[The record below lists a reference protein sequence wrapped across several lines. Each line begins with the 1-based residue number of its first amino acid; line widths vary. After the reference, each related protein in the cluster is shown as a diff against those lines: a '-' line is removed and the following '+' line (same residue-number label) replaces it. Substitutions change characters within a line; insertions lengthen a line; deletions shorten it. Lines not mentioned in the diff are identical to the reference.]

1 MEKSIRISA
10 RILGLVY
17 GILIF
22 VFALFSGAEAG
33 GNSFEAIIKNSP
45 NALPWLFYL
54 LIVLFAWKRELL
66 GGILLVA
73 FGIFFLF
80 FFRVF
85 KHFNPSTF
93 IIVFLVIINGLLFMG
108 SWWKRR

>member
-1 MEKSIRISA
+1 MAKYYRISA

-33 GNSFEAIIKNSP
+33 GNSLEAVIKNSP

-54 LIVLFAWKRELL
+54 LIVLFAWKRELI
-66 GGILLVA
+66 GGLLLVA
-73 FGIFFLF
+73 LGIFFLF
-80 FFRVF
+80 FFGVF
-85 KHFNPSTF
+85 SHFMLSTF
-93 IIVFLVIINGLLFMG
+93 IIVSLVIINGLLFLG
-108 SWWKRR
+108 SWWKRK

>member
-1 MEKSIRISA
+1 MEKSIRICA

-45 NALPWLFYL
+45 NALPWLAYL
-54 LIVLFAWKRELL
+54 LIVMIAWKRELI
-66 GGILLVA
+66 GGLLLVA
-73 FGIFFLF
+73 IGIFFLF
-80 FFRVF
+80 FFSVF
-85 KHFNPSTF
+85 NNFLLATF
-93 IIVFLVIINGLLFMG
+93 IIVLLVIINGLLFLS
-108 SWWKRR
+108 SWWIRR

>member
-1 MEKSIRISA
+1 MAKFYRISA
-10 RILGLVY
+10 RILGFVF

-22 VFALFSGAEAG
+22 VFALFSGAEEG
-33 GNSFEAIIKNSP
+33 GNSFNAVLKNSP

-54 LIVLFAWKRELL
+54 LIVVFAWRRELI
-66 GGILLVA
+66 GGVLLVS

-85 KHFNPSTF
+85 EHFNPSTF
-93 IIVFLVIINGLLFMG
+93 IIILLVIINGLLFMG